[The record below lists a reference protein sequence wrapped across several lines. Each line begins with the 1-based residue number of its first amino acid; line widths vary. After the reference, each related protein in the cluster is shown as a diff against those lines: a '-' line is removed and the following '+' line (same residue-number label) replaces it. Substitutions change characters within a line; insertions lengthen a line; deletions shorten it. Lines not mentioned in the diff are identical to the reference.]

1 MTFQQL
7 QYLLEANTTGS
18 ISQAAK
24 NLFLTPS
31 SVSVAITNLESELG
45 YPIFTRTPQGL
56 TPTVRGER
64 VIEYAS
70 RIFETYRLLNHVDQS
85 TKRTIRINAADHDV
99 FNIAFSKTLAEYRG
113 KKDTSF
119 CLSYL
124 ATEAVLPKLVLGELD
139 LGLSFCFEGRSR
151 QLETTLEKQG
161 LAWQV
166 VTTVPAAIR
175 VGPNHRLYH
184 ATSVRPTDLEEETL
198 VEPPSKTYSQ
208 DYFLQGL
215 INFDPGRII
224 VCANN
229 GASRRLIIDG
239 LAYSIVPLMPDTV
252 SDTFRLRRIP
262 IEGINFHLFAITNPK
277 YPTPSEV
284 NRYLDILAQELK
296 RK

>member
-56 TPTVRGER
+56 TPTVQGER

-70 RIFETYRLLNHVDQS
+70 RIFETYRLLNHIDQS
-85 TKRTIRINAADHDV
+85 SKKTVRINAGDHDI
-99 FNIAFSKTLAEYRG
+99 FNIAFSKTLAEYR
-113 KKDTSF
+113 DQSTSF
-119 CLSYL
+119 CLSGL
-124 ATEAVLPKLVLGELD
+124 STDAALPKLVLGELG
-139 LGLSFCFEGRSR
+139 LGLSFYFDGRSR

-161 LAWQV
+161 LEWKV
-166 VTTVPAAIR
+166 LTTVPAAIR
-175 VGPNHRLYH
+175 VGPGHRLYR
-184 ATSVRPTDLEEETL
+184 ASSVRPTDLEEEIL
-198 VEPPSKTYSQ
+198 VETPSKTYSQ
-208 DYFLQGL
+208 DYFLKGL
-215 INFDPGRII
+215 MNIDPGRII
-224 VCANN
+224 VCANS
-229 GASRRLIIDG
+229 GAARRLIIDG

-252 SDTFRLRRIP
+252 SDTFHLRRIP
-262 IEGINFHLFAITNPK
+262 IEGINFRLFAITNPK
-277 YPTPSEV
+277 YPKPPEV
-284 NRYLDILAQELK
+284 KRYLDILEQELK

>member
-56 TPTVRGER
+56 TPTVQGER
-64 VIEYAS
+64 VIEYAG

-85 TKRTIRINAADHDV
+85 TKKTVRINAGDHDI
-99 FNIAFSKTLAEYRG
+99 FNIAFSKTVAEYRNQNI
-113 KKDTSF
+113 SF
-119 CLSYL
+119 CLSGL
-124 ATEAVLPKLVLGELD
+124 STDATLPKLVLGELD
-139 LGLSFCFEGRSR
+139 LGLSFYFDGRSR
-151 QLETTLEKQG
+151 LLETTLEKQG

-166 VTTVPAAIR
+166 LTTVPAAIR
-175 VGPNHRLYH
+175 VGPGHRLYH
-184 ATSVRPTDLEEETL
+184 ASSVRPTDLEEEIL

-229 GASRRLIIDG
+229 GAARRLIIDG
-239 LAYSIVPLMPDTV
+239 LAYSIVPLMPDTI
-252 SDTFRLRRIP
+252 SDTFHLRRIP

-277 YPTPSEV
+277 YPTPPEV
-284 NRYLDILAQELK
+284 KRYLDILGQELK